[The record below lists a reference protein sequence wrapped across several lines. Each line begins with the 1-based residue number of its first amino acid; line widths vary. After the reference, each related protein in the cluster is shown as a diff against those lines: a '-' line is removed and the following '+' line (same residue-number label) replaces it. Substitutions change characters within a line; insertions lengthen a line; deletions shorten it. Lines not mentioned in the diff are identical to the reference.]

1 MFKFF
6 SFLQRSVIKM
16 NKKKITNLIFNIS
29 FFLFKKN
36 VKSNFLHNFQMVDGF
51 RQKKLKKKKIWLKN
65 STHFKK
71 FIKFQDQNQHVLFIV
86 KYGIALKSQ
95 YHQHKGKFKLKL
107 GKKFKVFLLTLTPS
121 PAELL
126 TNSFSES
133 NPVPS

>member
-1 MFKFF
+1 
-6 SFLQRSVIKM
+6 M

-51 RQKKLKKKKIWLKN
+51 RQKKIKKKKIWLKN
-65 STHFKK
+65 WKVSWDFLLIFKNLSN
-71 FIKFQDQNQHVLFIV
+71 FRIKISMYYSLWSMVLHLNHNTTNTKV
-86 KYGIALKSQ
+86 NLNWNLERNSKC
-95 YHQHKGKFKLKL
+95 
-107 GKKFKVFLLTLTPS
+107 VFLLTLTPS